1 MAINTTTRNRVAQA
15 AAGLP
20 TLQAW
25 IDAVSAI
32 SPEAAQTVEGI
43 YCGRDG
49 RGSFEFGPK
58 NYIVVGW
65 HDGRVEY
72 SYVS

>member
-1 MAINTTTRNRVAQA
+1 MAITKTTRNAIAQA

-20 TLQAW
+20 TLQTW
-25 IDAVSAI
+25 IDRVSAI
-32 SPEAAQTVEGI
+32 GPEAAEAVEGI

-49 RGSFEFGPK
+49 RGSFEFGPR
-58 NYIVVGW
+58 NLIVVGW
-65 HDGRVEY
+65 HEGRVEY